1 MTRATQMKYEYQ
13 KLGNIVVAIQR
24 VLHQMVYV
32 AVAMLVTN
40 TIASLGIIVVRYRK
54 SLMIMIGGNF
64 HSALS
69 DDD

>member
-1 MTRATQMKYEYQ
+1 M
-13 KLGNIVVAIQR
+13 
-24 VLHQMVYV
+24 YV

-40 TIASLGIIVVRYRK
+40 TIASLGIIVVRYQK